1 MIHPKTILKHISD
14 DIGYGVFASE
24 FIPAG
29 TITYARDDLEIVID
43 SQHRLLKHAVY
54 GPLVDK
60 YAYIEASGKYV
71 IGWDL
76 SKYVNHSCNANTMST
91 GYGFEIAIRD
101 IRAGE
106 ELSVDYGF
114 LNINSP
120 LYCACQHVNCRKTI
134 TRADIEH
141 YADAWDRQVRVALDS
156 LLKVP
161 QPLIELLDTETY
173 HALMRYLE
181 TGRNYRSVQ
190 VLQYHAPADCA
201 ESSSSPE
208 TVSPAINFDFP
219 LENPA

>member
-1 MIHPKTILKHISD
+1 MIHPRTILKHISK

-29 TITYARDDLEIVID
+29 TITYARDELEIVID
-43 SQHRLLKHAVY
+43 SQHHLLKHAVY
-54 GPLVDK
+54 GPLIDK
-60 YAYIEASGKYV
+60 YAYTEASGKYV
-71 IGWDL
+71 VGWDL

-106 ELSVDYGF
+106 ELTDDYGF
-114 LNINSP
+114 FNINSP

-134 TRADIEH
+134 THADIEH
-141 YADAWDRQVRVALDS
+141 YADDWDRLVKVALDS

-173 HALMRYLE
+173 HAVMRYLE
-181 TGRNYRSVQ
+181 TGRNYRSVR
-190 VLQYHAPADCA
+190 VLQYHGLVDSA
-201 ESSSSPE
+201 EKTPTQE
-208 TVSPAINFDFP
+208 TLSPAINFDFP
-219 LENPA
+219 LESPA